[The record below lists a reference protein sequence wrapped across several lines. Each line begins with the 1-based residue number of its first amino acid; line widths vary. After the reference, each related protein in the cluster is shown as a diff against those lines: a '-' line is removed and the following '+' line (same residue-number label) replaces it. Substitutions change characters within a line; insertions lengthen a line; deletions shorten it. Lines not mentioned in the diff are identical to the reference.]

1 MNRFLF
7 KLNIIIYNLSI
18 IYIKMAT
25 KTILLE
31 CNKNLASSDNSTN
44 IWRNNLDKGVVLN
57 AGDVV
62 SISSV
67 VVEDKNLDAN
77 AVEISSNVNKFGAK
91 MNEFGLK
98 VAYYINNCGQY
109 SVKLPFTI
117 GTAKFPLKDGQDKFE
132 YGVLNDATFTLD
144 VDKTTVLANSPT
156 KFDSLPYY
164 FLIDKDR
171 YKIGGYTGIDDLFT
185 YNFKNTTLLT
195 RTIKTTLSNSFYTPS
210 QLAAKITEFW
220 NKSYPLQSEYN
231 NENLIIPRANYTTN
245 LPVLQFSGDNCMLMY
260 ANGDYPAEATDAAVA
275 AGYTV
280 NKFYNTTAYKE
291 PFRVKYGNILLFN
304 VEAIDVDIPG
314 TSYNTSVMNRNSE
327 PKNDIFLLY
336 DTFDYTNPHAT
347 TNAPQSTSNT
357 NISENQLLISN
368 IKYTEANI
376 KLISDFFN
384 NTKKYIGD
392 EMTLKNALGDYKWTT
407 KCDINITDDSVGL
420 YNQGV
425 KTLPLLPRTYWTKY
439 NNTPPV
445 AATIPLLATFN
456 IYTNYSDY
464 LFNEVLNSVSN
475 SKVFDTGQANI
486 NKNLD
491 GNMLSLAKK
500 YNVACFPAKSNNLQK
515 NYTTIAF
522 IISDTITI
530 DGHIKHG
537 KAASEILVLRQFDRI
552 LYDFSFCRNPAI
564 MPMNADKT
572 NQKLGPQHTVNVVQ
586 IGAPSPAIVYDS
598 ITNHSHI
605 VGLHFQNK
613 IGNLNVNTPNLES
626 NTGQIIISDDHQIT
640 MFKDVGG
647 TAGEPQVITS
657 LTSAISGLGIVDIV
671 LYKKDL
677 VESEDG
683 KLVEQKLFVSDNPE
697 YFTHTPLSRMG
708 FTVDDLIGNYGV
720 VSGTY
725 NDIIQKN
732 FNSSTRQYMI
742 KLFTTQGAE
751 DTALNGSLN
760 IILDTGFDPPIYN
773 GKAVLLNGLSNGF
786 PVKLEVSSCKIIATN
801 PPEKLLYP
809 VFLIQSNII
818 PAIEYYQNSNR
829 SNTIYVLNRS
839 YVSGNMIYGD
849 GGSSTRYTVSKPH
862 SITDIETKIIYPNG
876 DTPTNLGNNCIIT
889 YKIEKT
895 QNIVQ
900 TIDTNQ
906 LQVLV
911 KKGII
916 KLKK

>member
-1 MNRFLF
+1 MT
-7 KLNIIIYNLSI
+7 
-18 IYIKMAT
+18 T

-31 CNKNLASSDNSTN
+31 CNKNLANSNDSPN

-77 AVEISSNVNKFGAK
+77 AVEISSNVNKYGAK

-109 SVKLPFTI
+109 SVKLPFSK
-117 GTAKFPLKDGQDKFE
+117 GTVKFTFKDATADVFE
-132 YGVLNDATFTLD
+132 YGVLDDSTFIESMI
-144 VDKTTVLANSPT
+144 KNTVLANSPT
-156 KFDSLPYY
+156 EFDSLPYY

-171 YKIGGYTGIDDLFT
+171 YKIGGYTGIQNPLSYDFT
-185 YNFKNTTLLT
+185 NTTLLT
-195 RTIKTTLSNSFYTPS
+195 RTIKTTLTNSFYTPS

-220 NKSYPLQSEYN
+220 NKSYPLESKYN
-231 NENLIIPRANYTTN
+231 NEDLIIPRDTYITN
-245 LPVLQFSGDNCMLMY
+245 GATLPVLQFSGDNCMLMY
-260 ANGDYPAEATDAAVA
+260 ANGVYPTDPPS
-275 AGYTV
+275 GYTV
-280 NKFYNTTAYKE
+280 NNFYNTTAYKE

-304 VEAIDVDIPG
+304 VEAIDVDVPG
-314 TSYNTSVMNRNSE
+314 TAYNTSVLNRKGE

-336 DTFDYTNPHAT
+336 DTFEYTLPHPT
-347 TNAPQSTSNT
+347 TNAPQSTSQT
-357 NISENQLLISN
+357 IISENQLLISN

-392 EMTLKNALGDYKWTT
+392 EITLKTALGDYKWTT
-407 KCDINITDDSVGL
+407 KCDINIIDDSIGL
-420 YNQGV
+420 YNQGD
-425 KTLPLLPRTYWTKY
+425 KTLALPPRTYWRTY
-439 NNTPPV
+439 NVGDV
-445 AATIPLLATFN
+445 ATIIPLLATFN

-486 NKNLD
+486 NKILD

-537 KAASEILVLRQFDRI
+537 KSSASEIMVLRQFDRI

-564 MPMNADKT
+564 IPMNADQT
-572 NQKLGPQHTVNVVQ
+572 NGDVGETHNVNVIQ
-586 IGAPSPAIVYDS
+586 IGAPSPALIYDS
-598 ITNHSHI
+598 LTNHSHI
-605 VGLHFQNK
+605 AGLHFQNK
-613 IGNLNVNTPNLES
+613 IGNLMVNTPNLES
-626 NTGQIIISDDHQIT
+626 NTGQIIISDDKQIT

-647 TAGEPQVITS
+647 TAGQPQVLKS
-657 LTSAISGLGIVDIV
+657 LTSAVSGLGIIDIV

-677 VESEDG
+677 IVNDNG
-683 KLVEQKLFVSDNPE
+683 NTIQQKLFVSDNPE
-697 YFTHTPLSRMG
+697 YFKDTPLSRMG
-708 FTVDDLIGNYGV
+708 FVVSDLIGTYGV
-720 VSGTY
+720 VSGKY
-725 NDIIQKN
+725 NDIIQKA
-732 FNSSTRQYMI
+732 FNSSTREYMLKI
-742 KLFTTQGAE
+742 FTTQGAE
-751 DTALNGSLN
+751 DTALNGSIN
-760 IILDTGFDPPIYN
+760 IIRDTGLPVGS
-773 GKAVLLNGLSNGF
+773 GKALLLNGVSNGF
-786 PVKLEVSSCKIIATN
+786 PVNLQVSSCKIIATN
-801 PPEKLLYP
+801 PPDKLLYP

-818 PAIEYYQNSNR
+818 PTIEYYQNSNR

-849 GGSSTRYTVSKPH
+849 GSTSTRYTVSKPH

-876 DTPTNLGNNCIIT
+876 DVPTNLGDNCIIT
-889 YKIEKT
+889 YKIEK
-895 QNIVQ
+895 QSNLNQ
-900 TIDTNQ
+900 TIDINQ

-911 KKGII
+911 ENGII

>member
-1 MNRFLF
+1 MT
-7 KLNIIIYNLSI
+7 
-18 IYIKMAT
+18 T

-31 CNKNLASSDNSTN
+31 CNKNLANSNDSTN

-109 SVKLPFTI
+109 SVKLPFSK
-117 GTAKFPLKDGQDKFE
+117 GTTNFTLKDATADIFE
-132 YGVLNDATFTLD
+132 YGVLDDTTFIESMA
-144 VDKTTVLANSPT
+144 KNTVLANSPT

-171 YKIGGYTGIDDLFT
+171 YKIDGYTGIDNPLSYDFT
-185 YNFKNTTLLT
+185 NTTLLT
-195 RTIKTTLSNSFYTPS
+195 RTIKSTLTNSFYTPS

-220 NKSYPLQSEYN
+220 NKSYPLESKYN
-231 NENLIIPRANYTTN
+231 NEDLIIPRDTYVANGAT

-260 ANGDYPAEATDAAVA
+260 ANGVYPTNPPS
-275 AGYTV
+275 GYTV

-291 PFRVKYGNILLFN
+291 PFRVKYGNMLLFK
-304 VEAIDVDIPG
+304 VEAIDVDVPG
-314 TSYNTSVMNRNSE
+314 TAYNTSVLNRKGES
-327 PKNDIFLLY
+327 KNDIFLLY
-336 DTFDYTNPHAT
+336 DTFDYTLPHPT
-347 TNAPQSTSNT
+347 TNAPQSTSQT
-357 NISENQLLISN
+357 IISENQLLISN

-392 EMTLKNALGDYKWTT
+392 EITLQTALGDYKWTT
-407 KCDINITDDSVGL
+407 KCDINIIDDSIGMW
-420 YNQGV
+420 NQGD
-425 KTLPLLPRTYWTKY
+425 KTLALPPRTYWTTY
-439 NNTPPV
+439 NNTPVV
-445 AATIPLLATFN
+445 ATTIPLLATFN

-464 LFNEVLNSVSN
+464 LFNEVITSVSN

-491 GNMLSLAKK
+491 GNMVSLAQK
-500 YNVACFPAKSNNLQK
+500 YNVACFPAKSNNSQK

-522 IISDTITI
+522 IISDTTTI

-537 KAASEILVLRQFDRI
+537 KVASEIMVLRQFDRI

-564 MPMNADKT
+564 IPMNADQT
-572 NQKLGPQHTVNVVQ
+572 NGPVGETHNVNVVQ
-586 IGAPSPAIVYDS
+586 IGAPSPALIYDS
-598 ITNHSHI
+598 LTNHSHI
-605 VGLHFQNK
+605 AGLHFQNK
-613 IGNLNVNTPNLES
+613 IGNLMVNTPNLES
-626 NTGQIIISDDHQIT
+626 NTGQIIISDDKQIT

-657 LTSAISGLGIVDIV
+657 LTSAVSGLGIIDIV

-677 VESEDG
+677 IVNDSG
-683 KLVEQKLFVSDNPE
+683 KTIQQKLFVSDNPE
-697 YFTHTPLSRMG
+697 YFKDTPLSRMG
-708 FTVDDLIGNYGV
+708 FVVSDLIGSYGV
-720 VSGTY
+720 VSGKY
-725 NDIIQKN
+725 NDIIQKA
-732 FNSSTRQYMI
+732 FNSATREYMLKI
-742 KLFTTQGAE
+742 FTTQGAE
-751 DTALNGSLN
+751 DTALNGSIN
-760 IILDTGFDPPIYN
+760 IIRDTGLPVGS
-773 GKAVLLNGLSNGF
+773 GKAILINGVSNGF
-786 PVKLEVSSCKIIATN
+786 PVNLQVSSCKIIATN
-801 PPEKLLYP
+801 PPDKLLYP

-818 PAIEYYQNSNR
+818 PTIEYYQNSNR

-849 GGSSTRYTVSKPH
+849 GSTSTRYTVSKPH

-876 DTPTNLGNNCIIT
+876 DIPTNLGPNCIIT
-889 YKIEKT
+889 YKIEK
-895 QNIVQ
+895 QSNLNQ
-900 TIDTNQ
+900 TIDINQ

-911 KKGII
+911 ENGII

>member
-1 MNRFLF
+1 MT
-7 KLNIIIYNLSI
+7 
-18 IYIKMAT
+18 T

-31 CNKNLASSDNSTN
+31 CNKNLANSNDSTN

-109 SVKLPFTI
+109 SVKLPFSKSTVNFPFKDA
-117 GTAKFPLKDGQDKFE
+117 TADVFE
-132 YGVLNDATFTLD
+132 YGVLNDSTFIESMA
-144 VDKTTVLANSPT
+144 KNTVLANSPT

-171 YKIGGYTGIDDLFT
+171 YKIDGYTGIDNPLSYDFS
-185 YNFKNTTLLT
+185 NTTLLT
-195 RTIKTTLSNSFYTPS
+195 RTIKSTLTNSFYTPS

-220 NKSYPLQSEYN
+220 NKSYPLESKYN
-231 NENLIIPRANYTTN
+231 NEDLIIPRDTYVANGAT

-260 ANGDYPAEATDAAVA
+260 ANGVYPTNPPS
-275 AGYTV
+275 GYTV

-291 PFRVKYGNILLFN
+291 PFRVKYGNILLFK
-304 VEAIDVDIPG
+304 VEAIDVDVPG
-314 TSYNTSVMNRNSE
+314 TAYNTSVLNRKGES
-327 PKNDIFLLY
+327 KNDIFLLY
-336 DTFDYTNPHAT
+336 DTFDYTLPHPT
-347 TNAPQSTSNT
+347 TNAPQHTSQT
-357 NISENQLLISN
+357 IISENQLLISN

-392 EMTLKNALGDYKWTT
+392 EITLKTALGDYKWTT
-407 KCDINITDDSVGL
+407 KCDINIIDDSIGMW
-420 YNQGV
+420 NQGA
-425 KTLPLLPRTYWTKY
+425 KTLALPPRTYWTTS
-439 NNTPPV
+439 NNTPVV
-445 AATIPLLATFN
+445 ATTIPLLATFN

-522 IISDTITI
+522 IISDTTTI

-537 KAASEILVLRQFDRI
+537 KASSEIMVLRQYDRI

-564 MPMNADKT
+564 IPMNADKT
-572 NQKLGPQHTVNVVQ
+572 NGDVGHTHNVNVIQ
-586 IGAPSPAIVYDS
+586 IGAPSPALIYDS
-598 ITNHSHI
+598 LTNHSHI
-605 VGLHFQNK
+605 AGLHFQNK
-613 IGNLNVNTPNLES
+613 IGNLMVNTPNLES
-626 NTGQIIISDDHQIT
+626 NTGQIIISDDKQIT

-657 LTSAISGLGIVDIV
+657 LTSAVSGLGIIDIV

-677 VESEDG
+677 IVNDNG
-683 KLVEQKLFVSDNPE
+683 KTIQQKLYVSDNPE
-697 YFTHTPLSRMG
+697 YFKDTPLSRMG
-708 FTVDDLIGNYGV
+708 FVVSDLIGTYGV
-720 VSGTY
+720 VSGKY
-725 NDIIQKN
+725 NDIIQKA
-732 FNSSTRQYMI
+732 FNSATREYMLKI
-742 KLFTTQGAE
+742 FTTQGAE
-751 DTALNGSLN
+751 DTALNGSIN
-760 IILDTGFDPPIYN
+760 IIRDTGLPPGS
-773 GKAVLLNGLSNGF
+773 GKAVLINGVSNGF
-786 PVKLEVSSCKIIATN
+786 PVNLQVSSCKIIATN
-801 PPEKLLYP
+801 PPDKLLYP

-818 PAIEYYQNSNR
+818 PTIEYYQNSNR

-849 GGSSTRYTVSKPH
+849 GSTSTRYTVSKPH

-876 DTPTNLGNNCIIT
+876 DIPTNLGDNCIIT
-889 YKIEKT
+889 YKIEK
-895 QNIVQ
+895 QSNLNQ
-900 TIDTNQ
+900 TIDINQ

-911 KKGII
+911 ENGII

>member
-1 MNRFLF
+1 MT
-7 KLNIIIYNLSI
+7 
-18 IYIKMAT
+18 T

-31 CNKNLASSDNSTN
+31 CNKNLANSNDSTN

-109 SVKLPFTI
+109 SVKLPFSKATVN
-117 GTAKFPLKDGQDKFE
+117 FPFKDATVNVFE
-132 YGVLNDATFTLD
+132 YGVLDDTTFIESM
-144 VDKTTVLANSPT
+144 VKTTVLANSPT
-156 KFDSLPYY
+156 RFDSLPYY

-171 YKIGGYTGIDDLFT
+171 YKIDGYTGIDNPLSYDFS
-185 YNFKNTTLLT
+185 NTTLLT
-195 RTIKTTLSNSFYTPS
+195 RTIKSTLTNSFYTPS

-220 NKSYPLQSEYN
+220 NKSYPLESKYN
-231 NENLIIPRANYTTN
+231 NEDLIIPRDTYVANGAT

-260 ANGDYPAEATDAAVA
+260 ANGVYPTNPPS
-275 AGYTV
+275 GYTV

-291 PFRVKYGNILLFN
+291 PFRVKYGNILLFK

-314 TSYNTSVMNRNSE
+314 TSYNTSVLNRKGES
-327 PKNDIFLLY
+327 KNDIFLLY
-336 DTFDYTNPHAT
+336 DTFDYTLPHPT
-347 TNAPQSTSNT
+347 TNAPQNTSQT
-357 NISENQLLISN
+357 IISENQLLISN

-392 EMTLKNALGDYKWTT
+392 EITLKTALGDYKWTT
-407 KCDINITDDSVGL
+407 KCDINIIDDSIGMW
-420 YNQGV
+420 NQGA
-425 KTLPLLPRTYWTKY
+425 KTLALPPRTYWTTY
-439 NNTPPV
+439 NNTPVV
-445 AATIPLLATFN
+445 AATTPLLATFN

-522 IISDTITI
+522 IISDTTTI

-537 KAASEILVLRQFDRI
+537 KASSEIMVLRQYDRI

-564 MPMNADKT
+564 IPMNADKT
-572 NQKLGPQHTVNVVQ
+572 NGDVGHTHNVNVIQ
-586 IGAPSPAIVYDS
+586 IGAPSPALIYDS
-598 ITNHSHI
+598 LTNHSHI
-605 VGLHFQNK
+605 AGLHFQNK
-613 IGNLNVNTPNLES
+613 IGNLMVNTPNLES
-626 NTGQIIISDDHQIT
+626 NTGQIIISDDKQIT

-657 LTSAISGLGIVDIV
+657 LTSAVSGLGIIDIV

-677 VESEDG
+677 IVNDNG
-683 KLVEQKLFVSDNPE
+683 KTIQQKLYVSDNPE
-697 YFTHTPLSRMG
+697 YFKDTPLSRMG
-708 FTVDDLIGNYGV
+708 FVVSDLIGTYGV
-720 VSGTY
+720 VSGKY
-725 NDIIQKN
+725 NDIIQKA
-732 FNSSTRQYMI
+732 FNSSTREYMLKI
-742 KLFTTQGAE
+742 FTTQGAE
-751 DTALNGSLN
+751 DTALNGSIN
-760 IILDTGFDPPIYN
+760 IIRDTGLPVGS
-773 GKAVLLNGLSNGF
+773 GKAILINGVSNGF
-786 PVKLEVSSCKIIATN
+786 PVNLQVSSCKIIATN
-801 PPEKLLYP
+801 PPDKLLYP

-818 PAIEYYQNSNR
+818 PTIEYYQNSNR

-849 GGSSTRYTVSKPH
+849 GSTSTRYTVSKPH

-876 DTPTNLGNNCIIT
+876 DIPTNLGDNCIIT
-889 YKIEKT
+889 YKIEK
-895 QNIVQ
+895 QSNLNQ
-900 TIDTNQ
+900 TIDINQ

-911 KKGII
+911 ENGII

>member
-1 MNRFLF
+1 MT
-7 KLNIIIYNLSI
+7 
-18 IYIKMAT
+18 T

-31 CNKNLASSDNSTN
+31 CNKNLANSNDSTN

-109 SVKLPFTI
+109 SVKLPFSV
-117 GTAKFPLKDGQDKFE
+117 GTTKFPFKDSHDKFE

-144 VDKTTVLANSPT
+144 IVKPNVVANSPT
-156 KFDSLPYY
+156 RFDSLPYY

-171 YKIGGYTGIDDLFT
+171 YKIGGYTGVDDPFS
-185 YNFKNTTLLT
+185 YDFKNTSLLT
-195 RTIKTTLSNSFYTPS
+195 RTIKTTLTNSFYTPS
-210 QLAAKITEFW
+210 QLASKITEFW
-220 NKSYPLQSEYN
+220 NKSYPLESKYN
-231 NENLIIPRANYTTN
+231 NEDLIIPRETYITN
-245 LPVLQFSGDNCMLMY
+245 GATLPILQFSGDNCILMY
-260 ANGDYPAEATDAAVA
+260 ANGYYPDKATASAVA
-275 AGYTV
+275 GGYTA

-304 VEAIDVDIPG
+304 VEAIDVDVPG
-314 TSYNTSVMNRNSE
+314 TAYNTSVMNRNSE

-336 DTFDYTNPHAT
+336 DTFDYTNPHPT
-347 TNAPQSTSNT
+347 TNAPQHTSQT
-357 NISENQLLISN
+357 IISENQLLISN

-392 EMTLKNALGDYKWTT
+392 EITLKSALGDYKWTT
-407 KCDINITDDSVGL
+407 KCDINIIDDSIGMF
-420 YNQGV
+420 NAGD
-425 KTLPLLPRTYWTKY
+425 KTLALSPPRTYWTMY
-439 NNTPPV
+439 NNTPVVPT
-445 AATIPLLATFN
+445 TIPLLATFN
-456 IYTNYSDY
+456 IFTNYSDY

-475 SKVFDTGQANI
+475 SKVFDITKANI
-486 NKNLD
+486 NPNLD

-522 IISDTITI
+522 IISDTTTI

-537 KAASEILVLRQFDRI
+537 KNANEIMVLRQFDRI

-564 MPMNADKT
+564 IPMNADQT
-572 NQKLGPQHTVNVVQ
+572 NGAVGATHDVNVVQ
-586 IGAPSPAIVYDS
+586 IGAPSPAIIYDS
-598 ITNHSHI
+598 LTNHSHI
-605 VGLHFQNK
+605 AGLHFQNK
-613 IGNLNVNTPNLES
+613 IGNLMVNSPHLES
-626 NTGQIIISDDHQIT
+626 NTGQIIISDDKQIT
-640 MFKDVGG
+640 MFKDIGG
-647 TAGEPQVITS
+647 TAGEPQVVTS
-657 LTSAISGLGIVDIV
+657 LTSAVSGLGIIDIV
-671 LYKKDL
+671 LYKNDL
-677 VESEDG
+677 IIDSNG
-683 KLVEQKLFVSDNPE
+683 KTIQQKLFVSDNPD
-697 YFTHTPLSRMG
+697 YFQDTPLNRMG
-708 FTVDDLIGNYGV
+708 FIVDDLIGTYGV

-732 FNSSTRQYMI
+732 FNSSTREYMLKI
-742 KLFTTQGAE
+742 FTTQGAE

-760 IILDTGFDPPIYN
+760 LINDTGTPGG
-773 GKAVLLNGLSNGF
+773 GKAILLNGVSNGF
-786 PVKLEVSSCKIIATN
+786 PVNLQVSSCKIIATN
-801 PPEKLLYP
+801 PPDKLLYP

-818 PAIEYYQNSNR
+818 PTIEYYQNSNR

-849 GGSSTRYTVSKPH
+849 GSASTRYTVSKPH

-876 DTPTNLGNNCIIT
+876 DIPTNLGNNCIIT
-889 YKIEKT
+889 YKIEK
-895 QNIVQ
+895 QSNLNQ
-900 TIDTNQ
+900 TIDINQ

-911 KKGII
+911 ENGII

>member
-1 MNRFLF
+1 MT
-7 KLNIIIYNLSI
+7 
-18 IYIKMAT
+18 T

-31 CNKNLASSDNSTN
+31 CNKNLANSNDSTN

-77 AVEISSNVNKFGAK
+77 AVEISSNVNKYGAK

-109 SVKLPFTI
+109 SVKLPFSKATVN
-117 GTAKFPLKDGQDKFE
+117 FPFKDATVNVFE
-132 YGVLNDATFTLD
+132 YGVLDDTTFIESM
-144 VDKTTVLANSPT
+144 VKTTVLANSPT
-156 KFDSLPYY
+156 RFDSLPYY

-171 YKIGGYTGIDDLFT
+171 YKIDGYTGIDNPLSYDFS
-185 YNFKNTTLLT
+185 NTTLLT
-195 RTIKTTLSNSFYTPS
+195 RTIKSTLTNSFYTPS

-220 NKSYPLQSEYN
+220 NKSYPLESKYN
-231 NENLIIPRANYTTN
+231 NEDLIIPRDTYVAKGAT

-260 ANGDYPAEATDAAVA
+260 ANGIYPTDPPP
-275 AGYTV
+275 GYTV

-291 PFRVKYGNILLFN
+291 PFRVKYGNILLFK

-314 TSYNTSVMNRNSE
+314 TSYNTSVLNRKGES
-327 PKNDIFLLY
+327 KNDIFLLY
-336 DTFDYTNPHAT
+336 DTFDYTLPHPT
-347 TNAPQSTSNT
+347 TNAPQNTSQT
-357 NISENQLLISN
+357 IISENQLLISN

-392 EMTLKNALGDYKWTT
+392 EITLKTALGDYKWTT
-407 KCDINITDDSVGL
+407 KCDINIIDDSIGM
-420 YNQGV
+420 YNQGD
-425 KTLPLLPRTYWTKY
+425 KTLALPPRTYWTTY
-439 NNTPPV
+439 NNTPVV
-445 AATIPLLATFN
+445 AATTPLLATFN

-522 IISDTITI
+522 IISDTTTI

-537 KAASEILVLRQFDRI
+537 KASSEIMVLRQYDRI

-564 MPMNADKT
+564 IPMNADKT
-572 NQKLGPQHTVNVVQ
+572 NGDVGHTHNVNVIQ
-586 IGAPSPAIVYDS
+586 IGAPSPALIYDS
-598 ITNHSHI
+598 LTNHSHI
-605 VGLHFQNK
+605 AGLHFQNK
-613 IGNLNVNTPNLES
+613 IGNLMVNTPNLES
-626 NTGQIIISDDHQIT
+626 NTGQIIISDDKQIT

-657 LTSAISGLGIVDIV
+657 LTSAVSGLGIIDIV

-677 VESEDG
+677 IVNDNG
-683 KLVEQKLFVSDNPE
+683 KTIQQKLYVSDNPE
-697 YFTHTPLSRMG
+697 YFKDTPLNRMG
-708 FTVDDLIGNYGV
+708 FVVSDLIGTYGV
-720 VSGTY
+720 VSGKY
-725 NDIIQKN
+725 NDIIQKA
-732 FNSSTRQYMI
+732 FNSATREYMLKI
-742 KLFTTQGAE
+742 FTTQGAE
-751 DTALNGSLN
+751 DTALNGSIN
-760 IILDTGFDPPIYN
+760 IIRDTGLPPGS
-773 GKAVLLNGLSNGF
+773 GKAVLINGVSNGF
-786 PVKLEVSSCKIIATN
+786 PVNLQVSSCKIIATN
-801 PPEKLLYP
+801 PPDKLLYP

-818 PAIEYYQNSNR
+818 PTIEYYQNSNR

-849 GGSSTRYTVSKPH
+849 GSTSTRYTVSKPH

-876 DTPTNLGNNCIIT
+876 DIPTNLGDNCIIT
-889 YKIEKT
+889 YKIEK
-895 QNIVQ
+895 QSNLNQ
-900 TIDTNQ
+900 TIDINQ

-911 KKGII
+911 ENGII